1 MANVKRFATSI
12 VWDVEDVSFVF
23 EDENVELNL
32 PTRVEIPSD
41 ISDDYDI
48 TDYLSD
54 EYGFLVCCYDVE
66 EITEE

>member
-54 EYGFLVCCYDVE
+54 EYGFLVWCYDVE

>member
-12 VWDVEDVSFVF
+12 VWDVEEVSFVF

-48 TDYLSD
+48 ADYLSD

>member
-12 VWDVEDVSFVF
+12 VWDVQDVSFVF

>member
-12 VWDVEDVSFVF
+12 VWDIEDVSFVF

>member
-1 MANVKRFATSI
+1 MANVKRFATNI